1 MYLSY
6 EDYVKLGG
14 ALDGPSFNRIQ
25 LKVQK
30 EIDYVTFGRLKDEVP
45 ARESVKMLCFEL
57 IEIEKGEM
65 LTSGSQ
71 SDQTSDKN
79 ISSVSNDGFSVSFF
93 RDKLSEMSDAELKTY
108 KRNLFRQYLAGEV
121 NDEGVPLI
129 FSGCCT
135 RTC

>member
-14 ALDGPSFNRIQ
+14 TLDEPSFNRIQ
-25 LKVQK
+25 FKVQK
-30 EIDYVTFGRLKDEVP
+30 EIDYATFGRVKDEVP
-45 ARESVKMLCFEL
+45 VRESVKMLCFEL

-121 NDEGVPLI
+121 NDEGIPLI